1 MLAPIPVSRGHSVPA
16 CACCRR
22 LWLVL
27 LFLWLL
33 ARDSAKRDSRNPVL
47 LKQTPLLQ
55 SSGWAW
61 ANPQNLSSAPEQGFS
76 LRNWCSNC
84 HLLRLNWPEGDRPK
98 AVHGLHLRTCCA
110 PQLGYHRVHPSKD
123 DCSQMYFVS
132 CLALIWQGDILEI
145 FFQAQP
151 LILCKSTWFSISPKN
166 VRFIILPVNN
176 IWFITTEKWMVFR
189 QRWNRVDL

>member
-1 MLAPIPVSRGHSVPA
+1 MRGGGGHACCTFCVENRSCECVSLFPYLCGPWGISYTCYAVMLAPIPVSRGHSVPA

-33 ARDSAKRDSRNPVL
+33 ARHSAKRNSRNPVL

-55 SSGWAW
+55 FNGWAW

-84 HLLRLNWPEGDRPK
+84 HLLRLNWPEGAGPK
-98 AVHGLHLRTCCA
+98 LSMGFTFVLTVLSSWGIIAYTPART
-110 PQLGYHRVHPSKD
+110 
-123 DCSQMYFVS
+123 
-132 CLALIWQGDILEI
+132 
-145 FFQAQP
+145 
-151 LILCKSTWFSISPKN
+151 T
-166 VRFIILPVNN
+166 VRRCTLSVA
-176 IWFITTEKWMVFR
+176 
-189 QRWNRVDL
+189 